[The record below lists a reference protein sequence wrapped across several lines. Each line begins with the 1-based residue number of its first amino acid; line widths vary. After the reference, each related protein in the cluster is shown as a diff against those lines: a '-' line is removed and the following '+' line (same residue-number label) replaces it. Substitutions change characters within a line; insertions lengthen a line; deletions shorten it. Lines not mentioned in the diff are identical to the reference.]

1 MARRRILIA
10 TTTWWPSAAR
20 LAMAFSAVGADVFA
34 LCPVGNPLRA
44 LQDVKA
50 TYTYSSMAPLRALTR
65 AIRLVEPDLIIPTDD
80 RTVANMHA
88 LHAATSRSDEPQIRD
103 VIELSLGHPD
113 SFAISGTRHH
123 LLEIMRQEHVE
134 VPLGAA
140 LTSVE
145 DVRAWCRTCEG
156 PWVLKAEGSWGGSGV
171 MLVHS
176 VAAAEAAFVEM
187 SRPLAFHKALRILL
201 VDRDPFPFVQFLR
214 RERRNVMAQAYVSG
228 SQATIMAA
236 CWEGHILGTIGASV
250 LSSQGRSGAATIL
263 RLIDSP
269 RMQTV
274 AELVAHRLRLSGFF
288 GLDFIIDQS
297 DGRCCL
303 IELNPRATQLGHI
316 RRGGSD
322 LASLLFAKIAREP
335 TPSTVTPD
343 HGPVVALFPQAL
355 RFNSGAT
362 EKYAATLDVP
372 WSEPQLIRELL
383 RLPWTKRSPLARLE
397 ALMRR
402 NDAFGVA
409 PDPHK
414 AAEII
419 SAIESANTGPE
430 VANYNSTPR
439 RHGQSIV

>member
-1 MARRRILIA
+1 
-10 TTTWWPSAAR
+10 
-20 LAMAFSAVGADVFA
+20 MAFGAAGADVFA
-34 LCPVGNPLRA
+34 LCPVGNPVCA

-50 TYTYSSMAPLRALTR
+50 TYIYSSVAPLRALAR

-80 RTVANMHA
+80 RTVVNMHA
-88 LHAATSRSDEPQIRD
+88 LHATMSTLHPDDSQVRD
-103 VIELSLGHPD
+103 VIERSLGHPD
-113 SFAISGTRHH
+113 SFAISRTRHP
-123 LLEIMRQEHVE
+123 LLEIMREECVA

-145 DVRAWCRTCEG
+145 DVREWCRTCEG

-171 MLVHS
+171 LVVHS
-176 VAAAEAAFVEM
+176 VEAAEAAFVDM
-187 SRPLAFHKALRILL
+187 SRPLAFHKALRIFF

-228 SQATIMAA
+228 DQTTIMAA
-236 CWEGHILGTIGASV
+236 CWNGRILGTIGAAV
-250 LSSQGRSGAATIL
+250 LSSQGRSGAATVL
-263 RLIDSP
+263 RLIDCP
-269 RMQTV
+269 QMKTAAEIV
-274 AELVAHRLRLSGFF
+274 ARRLRLSGFF

-297 DGRCCL
+297 DGRYCL

-322 LASLLFAKIAREP
+322 LASLLFSKISGELKSSA
-335 TPSTVTPD
+335 STPD
-343 HGPVVALFPQAL
+343 HSPVVALFPQAL
-355 RFNSGAT
+355 RFNSSVT

-402 NDAFGVA
+402 NDAFGAA

-419 SAIESANTGPE
+419 SAIESA
-430 VANYNSTPR
+430 STR
-439 RHGQSIV
+439 

>member
-1 MARRRILIA
+1 
-10 TTTWWPSAAR
+10 
-20 LAMAFSAVGADVFA
+20 MAFSAVGADVFA

-88 LHAATSRSDEPQIRD
+88 LHAATSRSDEPQIRE

-297 DGRCCL
+297 DGRYCL

-419 SAIESANTGPE
+419 SAIESARTGPE
-430 VANYNSTPR
+430 VVDYNSTPR
-439 RHGQSIV
+439 RHGQSIVKRRLAGRAEQDPRWPDAPLP